1 MTPLR
6 KSGKTYRIDK
16 NGYIPHRAGSSPPK
30 LERCPIIGEPLKWLE
45 EYNKQFKTNESN

>member
-16 NGYIPHRAGSSPPK
+16 YGYQAANPGSSKPK
-30 LERCPIIGEPLKWLE
+30 AERCPIIGDPLKWLE
-45 EYNKQFKTNESN
+45 EYNKQFKTEE